1 MKRKAIAALAKK
13 IPAEDVVQV
22 MTALRDVAQSVA
34 TVSKVQAARDVAL
47 EAIRRKHE
55 LYRQAFDQLFAERR
69 EVIRKHFEVLDHG
82 MAANDDAVILGA
94 LQGLGQIVA
103 RSPFTDL
110 KALAAALEG
119 GETIEI

>member
-1 MKRKAIAALAKK
+1 MKRVAVLASKISPQDLAA
-13 IPAEDVVQV
+13 V

-34 TVSKVQAARDVAL
+34 TVSKVNAARDVAL
-47 EAIRRKHE
+47 EAIRLKHD

-69 EVIRKHFEVLDHG
+69 EVIQKHFEVLDRG
-82 MAANDDAVILGA
+82 MAANDQAVILGA

-103 RSPFTDL
+103 KSPFTDL
-110 KALAAALEG
+110 KLLANALEG